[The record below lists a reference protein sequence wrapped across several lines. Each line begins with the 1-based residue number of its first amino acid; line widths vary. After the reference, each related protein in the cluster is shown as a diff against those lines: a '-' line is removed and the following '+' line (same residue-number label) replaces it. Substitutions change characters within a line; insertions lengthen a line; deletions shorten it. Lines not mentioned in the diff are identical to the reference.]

1 MFLISDVKKKES
13 RLITLS
19 ESLNSYHVFF
29 RLQR

>member
-13 RLITLS
+13 RLIMLS
-19 ESLNSYHVFF
+19 ESLVSYHVFF